1 MVLSFVKLF
10 AQSSFSIAKPN
21 PLSDGNKL
29 IHGCNS
35 FDVSILN
42 LKSNY
47 MSSLGLSLN
56 FLGEYI
62 L

>member
-1 MVLSFVKLF
+1 MVLSLVMLF

-29 IHGCNS
+29 IQGYIS

-42 LKSNY
+42 FKSK
-47 MSSLGLSLN
+47 
-56 FLGEYI
+56 YI
-62 L
+62 FSRSEFEFFR

>member
-1 MVLSFVKLF
+1 MVLSLVMLF

-29 IHGCNS
+29 IQGCIS

-42 LKSNY
+42 FKSK
-47 MSSLGLSLN
+47 
-56 FLGEYI
+56 YI
-62 L
+62 FSRSEFEFFR